1 MEPTQ
6 KIRMTPHARVTGY
19 YRPLTA
25 WNSGK
30 RQEFADRH
38 MTPVQRIAR
47 G

>member
-1 MEPTQ
+1 METAP

-25 WNSGK
+25 WSVGK
-30 RQEFADRH
+30 QREFADRR
-38 MTPVQRIAR
+38 MTPVQRITR